1 MEISNA
7 LRKTANRI
15 TRSSLR
21 KIPLPLWQKLFPK
34 DVISLCYHMVSDEN
48 LPHFQLYPSKNVAQF
63 EADIEF
69 CKDRTISYEYLLAKR
84 RLETSI
90 PSNRFLFTFDDG
102 FAQCFDVVRPIL
114 KRHAVDGVFF
124 ITTNFIDDREL
135 FGECLA
141 SLCITRAGQMRDGQA
156 LSALERINSTLL
168 LGPAA
173 EGRASAGPFD
183 AFVLRGPGLP
193 TPKRALMAAILGIDF
208 SNKNAIES
216 LCDLLQIDRNRDAR
230 DYAMFMT
237 RQQIKTL
244 SDEGFTVGAHGLD
257 HQLLEYRTEREIE
270 AEMVASCEVI
280 RDITGKPSIPF
291 AFPHSGINV
300 RRSVLEN
307 ILRRNPSIELIFD
320 SGYLRRDRDFVV
332 NRVFTDEPGEKR
344 STNLPAMLSASWTSP
359 SAWYRS

>member
-1 MEISNA
+1 VAISNS
-7 LRKTANRI
+7 LRKTVNRI

-21 KIPLPLWQKLFPK
+21 NVPLPLWEKLFPK

-48 LPHFQLYPSKNVAQF
+48 LPHFQLYPSKSPAQF
-63 EADIEF
+63 EADVEF
-69 CKDRTISYEYLLAKR
+69 CKDRTISYEDLLAKR
-84 RLETSI
+84 RLGTSI

-102 FAQCFDVVRPIL
+102 FAQCFDVIRPIL
-114 KRHAVDGVFF
+114 KRHGVDGVFF

-135 FGECLA
+135 FRECLV
-141 SLCITRAGQMRDGQA
+141 SLCLTRAGQMSDGQA
-156 LSALERINSTLL
+156 VSAYERINAVLL
-168 LGPAA
+168 LGLSA
-173 EGRASAGPFD
+173 ERRASAGLFD
-183 AFVLRGPGLP
+183 AFVLRDPNLP
-193 TPKRALMAAILGIDF
+193 TPKRALMAAILRIDF
-208 SNKNAIES
+208 ASKTAIEL
-216 LCDLLQIDRNRDAR
+216 LCDLLQIDRNRGAR

-244 SDEGFTVGAHGLD
+244 SDEGFTIGAHGLD
-257 HQLLEYRTEREIE
+257 HQLLEYLTEQEIE
-270 AEMVASCEVI
+270 AEMVASCEAI
-280 RDITGKPSIPF
+280 RDITGKRSMPF

-344 STNLPAMLSASWTSP
+344 STNVPATLSASWTSP